1 MPGNLEGKIAVVTG
15 AARGIGRGIAL
26 ALAGNGAAI
35 VVADLHPE
43 PFRGERY
50 FRLRERWSGDDEA
63 TATADAARAL
73 GVASTTVQ
81 VDVASRLSIDDA
93 ARAAIDSLGAPDIL
107 VNAAGIV
114 NNIATIAEMPLERW
128 QHELAVNLTGAFNC
142 IQVFAP
148 AMAAKGW
155 GRIVNIASIA
165 ALRPG
170 LGQSGYSASKA
181 GLLGLTRSAAQEFGP
196 AGVTCNAILPG
207 LIGTPLVRSMPAHLR
222 EGIVAAT
229 PAGRMGEPEDIGH
242 LAAFLAS
249 PQASFINAV
258 GIPCDGGYS
267 NAPLRGLN
275 R

>member
-1 MPGNLEGKIAVVTG
+1 MTTSLKDKIAFVTG

-26 ALAGNGAAI
+26 AMAANGASI

-50 FRLRERWSGDDEA
+50 HRLRERWSGDDEA
-63 TATADAARAL
+63 VSTADAVHGL
-73 GVASTTVQ
+73 GQKAFTVA
-81 VDVASRLSIDDA
+81 VDVANRSSVEAA
-93 ARAAIDSLGAPDIL
+93 ARSASEALGRPDIL

-128 QHELAVNLTGAFNC
+128 EQELAVNLTGAFNC
-142 IQVFAP
+142 VQVLAP
-148 AMAAKGW
+148 AMVGKRW
-155 GRIVNIASIA
+155 GRIINIASIA
-165 ALRPG
+165 AHRPG
-170 LGQSGYSASKA
+170 LGQAGYSASKA
-181 GLLGLTRSAAQEFGP
+181 GLLGLTRSIAQEFGSS
-196 AGVTCNAILPG
+196 GITCNAILPG

-222 EGIVAAT
+222 DAIVAST
-229 PAGRMGEPEDIGH
+229 PVGRLGEPEDIGN

-249 PQASFINAV
+249 HEAGFISAA
-258 GIPCDGGYS
+258 GIPCDGGFS